1 MQSLLVLRRTRHG
14 HGGIPIRA
22 VPVQDFR
29 ARRLNFD
36 MCLKMH
42 SYQLYFEAEHKT
54 ARAKAVQRR
63 REDFVATLPQGTGY
77 MYRNTARTT
86 YIQRALSEVWRG
98 RRGARGP
105 SALRRRAAGCAA
117 RRQQP
122 TRRRSAPTQTCPDP
136 RTRLH
141 KCGEMRVSTPPKSPP
156 KSPKPPPRSSKSPD
170 HQRVHHTRWWGVAP
184 DANNPPRQPTISR
197 PLWEGSKPTSLEA
210 PATLLVS
217 SAEISRRLCHR
228 TQRSIAQSAASTR
241 PSGQLQHATC
251 QAAIPQRNTC
261 YTCLL
266 PLHKRHRCAALH
278 ERRSAKHELEVA
290 PCMLRCSYYAHCRVQ
305 PTSNFMASAQA
316 STVHGQ
322 WGLAARVP
330 VTRQT
335 LVCVLSHPA
344 RGEPARQPT
353 PNTAAP

>member
-14 HGGIPIRA
+14 HPRYDAIRA

-77 MYRNTARTT
+77 RNTARTT

-117 RRQQP
+117 RRQQS

-141 KCGEMRVSTPPKSPP
+141 KCGARCACRRRQSRRQSRQSRRQSRQSRQTTNGCITPDGGGWPP
-156 KSPKPPPRSSKSPD
+156 TQTTLPGSRPSVGRCGRAPSRPRS
-170 HQRVHHTRWWGVAP
+170 RR
-184 DANNPPRQPTISR
+184 PR
-197 PLWEGSKPTSLEA
+197 
-210 PATLLVS
+210 
-217 SAEISRRLCHR
+217 
-228 TQRSIAQSAASTR
+228 
-241 PSGQLQHATC
+241 
-251 QAAIPQRNTC
+251 
-261 YTCLL
+261 
-266 PLHKRHRCAALH
+266 
-278 ERRSAKHELEVA
+278 
-290 PCMLRCSYYAHCRVQ
+290 HC
-305 PTSNFMASAQA
+305 
-316 STVHGQ
+316 
-322 WGLAARVP
+322 W
-330 VTRQT
+330 
-335 LVCVLSHPA
+335 
-344 RGEPARQPT
+344 
-353 PNTAAP
+353 